1 MGPRGLCFRLRFDIG
16 GFLLVEMAISTNS
29 KPTIYRKMYE
39 NTGVWYPSKHKT
51 STQGRMKNGP
61 RFAMSFQ
68 PQPLECGDQL

>member
-29 KPTIYRKMYE
+29 KPTIYRNLYE
-39 NTGVWYPSKHKT
+39 NTGLLYPSKHKPFT
-51 STQGRMKNGP
+51 HGRMKNGP

-68 PQPLECGDQL
+68 P